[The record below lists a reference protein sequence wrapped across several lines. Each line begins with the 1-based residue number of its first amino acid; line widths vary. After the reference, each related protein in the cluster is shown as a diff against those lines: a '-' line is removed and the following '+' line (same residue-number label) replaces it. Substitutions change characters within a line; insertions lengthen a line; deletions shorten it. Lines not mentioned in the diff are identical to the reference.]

1 MNELSVSCGLF
12 IPTLS
17 AVKDVLKIKDPI
29 KPLKLIKDIKV
40 YEDEDDIKMAM
51 KMAKAVKKL
60 SGSNVG
66 IGTTAGVGKG
76 GIAIVDDDV
85 IISTSSDVY
94 ADLIEANSNNLYYR
108 QQSGI
113 EKTLKI
119 LIYYLNDNFEL
130 IESLDNVRI
139 YYK

>member
-1 MNELSVSCGLF
+1 
-12 IPTLS
+12 
-17 AVKDVLKIKDPI
+17 
-29 KPLKLIKDIKV
+29 
-40 YEDEDDIKMAM
+40 
-51 KMAKAVKKL
+51 MAKAVKKL
-60 SGSNVG
+60 SGSNIG